1 MCGIVGYI
9 GTCQAAPVLLDGL
22 SKLEYRGY
30 DSAGV
35 ALALEGGIRVV
46 KSKGRLAE
54 LRKRLA
60 VEAMA
65 RSGCGIGHTR
75 WATHGEPS
83 DVNSHPH
90 STPRVSIVHNGIIE
104 NYGLLKERLA
114 AKGYTFQ
121 SETDTEVLVKLI
133 DYFCCAQPKQS
144 PLAALREA
152 LAMVR
157 GSYAL
162 GVLFRE
168 EPDTIYAV
176 KKESPLIVGWGEGEK
191 TVTVELPLEH
201 TLTVNA
207 ADVGAEL
214 TAQEA
219 ADRAFDYCHGGTII
233 ENVMAYVRCLV
244 SGAEVEIKAEVDEAA
259 LADIVREEV
268 TQVKSGLMT
277 SGVEIKGETLEV
289 VKGASAVEIDESE
302 LMSLVKT
309 ALEDMKYGPLDYEVE
324 VNASVELDIDELYN
338 SICCEAK
345 DAYYD
350 KEKKEVVESVTGVD
364 FNKAEAQKLW
374 DAAELGETVEIPL
387 ELTEPERTTEY
398 VESRLFADDLGETV
412 TTSLAGSTQNRITN
426 VQLAAASI
434 DGIILAP
441 GEQFSY
447 NDALGERTTER
458 GYKAAGAY
466 SGGQVVQEVGGGI
479 CQVSS
484 TLYYAALLANLQI
497 DVRTCHY
504 FPVGYLPAGLD
515 ATVSWGGPEFK
526 FTNNRDWP
534 IKIEASVDTA
544 KNTVSVHIVGTDED
558 GSYVQMTYATWLVYG
573 NSEYPETATGYKAA
587 TYRSV
592 FDKNGNLLS
601 KELEAY
607 SEYHY
612 HEEDIVYPT
621 PTPSPTPEPTPTEPP
636 IEPTDPVFPPEDPSY
651 PTDPVVPS
659 EDPGY
664 YFDN

>member
-1 MCGIVGYI
+1 MKRETERKHLAPKRKKRGNGGKIAVIV
-9 GTCQAAPVLLDGL
+9 CVCV
-22 SKLEYRGY
+22 
-30 DSAGV
+30 V
-35 ALALEGGIRVV
+35 ALL
-46 KSKGRLAE
+46 LAG
-54 LRKRLA
+54 A
-60 VEAMA
+60 AGFGVYV
-65 RSGCGIGHTR
+65 SG
-75 WATHGEPS
+75 S
-83 DVNSHPH
+83 
-90 STPRVSIVHNGIIE
+90 
-104 NYGLLKERLA
+104 
-114 AKGYTFQ
+114 
-121 SETDTEVLVKLI
+121 
-133 DYFCCAQPKQS
+133 
-144 PLAALREA
+144 
-152 LAMVR
+152 
-157 GSYAL
+157 
-162 GVLFRE
+162 
-168 EPDTIYAV
+168 DTIYPKVSVNGTDVGGMTAA
-176 KKESPLIVGWGEGEK
+176 EAASALEAAGWGEGEK

-587 TYRSV
+587 TYRNV
-592 FDKNGNLLS
+592 YDKNGTLLS
-601 KELEAY
+601 KEIEAY

-659 EDPGY
+659 GDPGY

>member
-1 MCGIVGYI
+1 MKRETERKHLAPKRKKRGNGGKIAVIV
-9 GTCQAAPVLLDGL
+9 CVCV
-22 SKLEYRGY
+22 
-30 DSAGV
+30 V
-35 ALALEGGIRVV
+35 ALL
-46 KSKGRLAE
+46 LAG
-54 LRKRLA
+54 A
-60 VEAMA
+60 AGFGVYV
-65 RSGCGIGHTR
+65 SG
-75 WATHGEPS
+75 S
-83 DVNSHPH
+83 
-90 STPRVSIVHNGIIE
+90 
-104 NYGLLKERLA
+104 
-114 AKGYTFQ
+114 
-121 SETDTEVLVKLI
+121 
-133 DYFCCAQPKQS
+133 
-144 PLAALREA
+144 
-152 LAMVR
+152 
-157 GSYAL
+157 
-162 GVLFRE
+162 
-168 EPDTIYAV
+168 DTIYPKVSVNGTDVGGMTAA
-176 KKESPLIVGWGEGEK
+176 EAASALEAAGWGEGEK

-277 SGVEIKGETLEV
+277 SGVEIKGDTLEV

-621 PTPSPTPEPTPTEPP
+621 PTPSPTPEPTPTELP

-659 EDPGY
+659 GDPGY

>member
-1 MCGIVGYI
+1 MKRETERKHLAPKRKKRGNGGKIAVIV
-9 GTCQAAPVLLDGL
+9 CVCV
-22 SKLEYRGY
+22 
-30 DSAGV
+30 V
-35 ALALEGGIRVV
+35 ALL
-46 KSKGRLAE
+46 LAG
-54 LRKRLA
+54 A
-60 VEAMA
+60 AGFGVYV
-65 RSGCGIGHTR
+65 SG
-75 WATHGEPS
+75 S
-83 DVNSHPH
+83 
-90 STPRVSIVHNGIIE
+90 
-104 NYGLLKERLA
+104 
-114 AKGYTFQ
+114 
-121 SETDTEVLVKLI
+121 
-133 DYFCCAQPKQS
+133 
-144 PLAALREA
+144 
-152 LAMVR
+152 
-157 GSYAL
+157 
-162 GVLFRE
+162 
-168 EPDTIYAV
+168 DTIYPKVSVNGTDVGGMTAA
-176 KKESPLIVGWGEGEK
+176 EAASALEAAGWGEGEK

-277 SGVEIKGETLEV
+277 SGVEIKGDTLEV

-612 HEEDIVYPT
+612 HEEDIVYL
-621 PTPSPTPEPTPTEPP
+621 TPSPTPEPTPTEPP

-659 EDPGY
+659 GDPGY

>member
-1 MCGIVGYI
+1 MKRETERKHLAPKRKKRGNGGKIAVIV
-9 GTCQAAPVLLDGL
+9 CVCV
-22 SKLEYRGY
+22 
-30 DSAGV
+30 V
-35 ALALEGGIRVV
+35 ALL
-46 KSKGRLAE
+46 LAG
-54 LRKRLA
+54 A
-60 VEAMA
+60 AGFGVYV
-65 RSGCGIGHTR
+65 SG
-75 WATHGEPS
+75 S
-83 DVNSHPH
+83 
-90 STPRVSIVHNGIIE
+90 
-104 NYGLLKERLA
+104 
-114 AKGYTFQ
+114 
-121 SETDTEVLVKLI
+121 
-133 DYFCCAQPKQS
+133 
-144 PLAALREA
+144 
-152 LAMVR
+152 
-157 GSYAL
+157 
-162 GVLFRE
+162 
-168 EPDTIYAV
+168 DTIYPKVSVNGTDVGGMTAA
-176 KKESPLIVGWGEGEK
+176 EAASALEAAGWGEGEK

-214 TAQEA
+214 TDQEA

-659 EDPGY
+659 DDPGY

>member
-1 MCGIVGYI
+1 MKRETERKHLAPKRKKRGNGGKIAVIV
-9 GTCQAAPVLLDGL
+9 CVCV
-22 SKLEYRGY
+22 
-30 DSAGV
+30 V
-35 ALALEGGIRVV
+35 ALL
-46 KSKGRLAE
+46 LAG
-54 LRKRLA
+54 A
-60 VEAMA
+60 AGFGVYV
-65 RSGCGIGHTR
+65 SG
-75 WATHGEPS
+75 S
-83 DVNSHPH
+83 
-90 STPRVSIVHNGIIE
+90 
-104 NYGLLKERLA
+104 
-114 AKGYTFQ
+114 
-121 SETDTEVLVKLI
+121 
-133 DYFCCAQPKQS
+133 
-144 PLAALREA
+144 
-152 LAMVR
+152 
-157 GSYAL
+157 
-162 GVLFRE
+162 
-168 EPDTIYAV
+168 DTIYPKVSVNGTDVGGMTAA
-176 KKESPLIVGWGEGEK
+176 EAASALEAAGWGEGEK

-651 PTDPVVPS
+651 PTDPVVPGD
-659 EDPGY
+659 DPGY

>member
-1 MCGIVGYI
+1 MKRETERKHLAPKRKKRGNGGKIAVIV
-9 GTCQAAPVLLDGL
+9 CVCV
-22 SKLEYRGY
+22 
-30 DSAGV
+30 V
-35 ALALEGGIRVV
+35 ALL
-46 KSKGRLAE
+46 LAG
-54 LRKRLA
+54 A
-60 VEAMA
+60 AGFGVYV
-65 RSGCGIGHTR
+65 SG
-75 WATHGEPS
+75 S
-83 DVNSHPH
+83 
-90 STPRVSIVHNGIIE
+90 
-104 NYGLLKERLA
+104 
-114 AKGYTFQ
+114 
-121 SETDTEVLVKLI
+121 
-133 DYFCCAQPKQS
+133 
-144 PLAALREA
+144 
-152 LAMVR
+152 
-157 GSYAL
+157 
-162 GVLFRE
+162 
-168 EPDTIYAV
+168 DTIYPKVSVNGTDVGGMTAA
-176 KKESPLIVGWGEGEK
+176 EAASALEAAGWGEGEK

-214 TAQEA
+214 TAREA

-277 SGVEIKGETLEV
+277 SGVEIKGDTLEV

-398 VESRLFADDLGETV
+398 VESRLFAEDLGETV

-659 EDPGY
+659 DDPGY

>member
-1 MCGIVGYI
+1 MKRETERKHLAPKRKKRGNGGKTAVIV
-9 GTCQAAPVLLDGL
+9 CVCV
-22 SKLEYRGY
+22 
-30 DSAGV
+30 V
-35 ALALEGGIRVV
+35 ALL
-46 KSKGRLAE
+46 LAG
-54 LRKRLA
+54 A
-60 VEAMA
+60 AGFGVYV
-65 RSGCGIGHTR
+65 SG
-75 WATHGEPS
+75 S
-83 DVNSHPH
+83 
-90 STPRVSIVHNGIIE
+90 
-104 NYGLLKERLA
+104 
-114 AKGYTFQ
+114 
-121 SETDTEVLVKLI
+121 
-133 DYFCCAQPKQS
+133 
-144 PLAALREA
+144 
-152 LAMVR
+152 
-157 GSYAL
+157 
-162 GVLFRE
+162 
-168 EPDTIYAV
+168 DTIYPKVSVNGTDVGGMTAA
-176 KKESPLIVGWGEGEK
+176 EAASALEAAGWGEGEK

-277 SGVEIKGETLEV
+277 SGVEIKGDTLEV

-374 DAAELGETVEIPL
+374 DAAELGETVKIPL

-659 EDPGY
+659 GDPGY

>member
-1 MCGIVGYI
+1 MKRETERKHLAPKRKKRGNGGKIAVIV
-9 GTCQAAPVLLDGL
+9 CVCV
-22 SKLEYRGY
+22 
-30 DSAGV
+30 V
-35 ALALEGGIRVV
+35 ALL
-46 KSKGRLAE
+46 LAG
-54 LRKRLA
+54 A
-60 VEAMA
+60 AGFGVYV
-65 RSGCGIGHTR
+65 SG
-75 WATHGEPS
+75 S
-83 DVNSHPH
+83 
-90 STPRVSIVHNGIIE
+90 
-104 NYGLLKERLA
+104 
-114 AKGYTFQ
+114 
-121 SETDTEVLVKLI
+121 
-133 DYFCCAQPKQS
+133 
-144 PLAALREA
+144 
-152 LAMVR
+152 
-157 GSYAL
+157 
-162 GVLFRE
+162 
-168 EPDTIYAV
+168 DTIYPKVSVNGTDVGGMTAA
-176 KKESPLIVGWGEGEK
+176 EAASALEAAGWGEGEK

-651 PTDPVVPS
+651 PTDPAVPS

>member
-1 MCGIVGYI
+1 MKRETERKHLAPKRKKRGNGGKIAVIV
-9 GTCQAAPVLLDGL
+9 CVCV
-22 SKLEYRGY
+22 
-30 DSAGV
+30 V
-35 ALALEGGIRVV
+35 ALL
-46 KSKGRLAE
+46 LAG
-54 LRKRLA
+54 A
-60 VEAMA
+60 AGFGVYV
-65 RSGCGIGHTR
+65 SG
-75 WATHGEPS
+75 S
-83 DVNSHPH
+83 
-90 STPRVSIVHNGIIE
+90 
-104 NYGLLKERLA
+104 
-114 AKGYTFQ
+114 
-121 SETDTEVLVKLI
+121 
-133 DYFCCAQPKQS
+133 
-144 PLAALREA
+144 
-152 LAMVR
+152 
-157 GSYAL
+157 
-162 GVLFRE
+162 
-168 EPDTIYAV
+168 DTIYPKVSVNGTDVGGMTAA
-176 KKESPLIVGWGEGEK
+176 EAASALEAAGWGEGEK

-277 SGVEIKGETLEV
+277 SGVEIKGDTLEV

-309 ALEDMKYGPLDYEVE
+309 ALEDMKYGPLDYELE

-651 PTDPVVPS
+651 PTDPVDPS
-659 EDPGY
+659 DDPGY

>member
-1 MCGIVGYI
+1 MKRETERKHLAPKRKKRGNGGKIAVIV
-9 GTCQAAPVLLDGL
+9 CVCV
-22 SKLEYRGY
+22 
-30 DSAGV
+30 V
-35 ALALEGGIRVV
+35 ALL
-46 KSKGRLAE
+46 LAG
-54 LRKRLA
+54 A
-60 VEAMA
+60 AGFGVYV
-65 RSGCGIGHTR
+65 SG
-75 WATHGEPS
+75 S
-83 DVNSHPH
+83 
-90 STPRVSIVHNGIIE
+90 
-104 NYGLLKERLA
+104 
-114 AKGYTFQ
+114 
-121 SETDTEVLVKLI
+121 
-133 DYFCCAQPKQS
+133 
-144 PLAALREA
+144 
-152 LAMVR
+152 
-157 GSYAL
+157 
-162 GVLFRE
+162 
-168 EPDTIYAV
+168 DTIYPKVSVNGTDVGGMTAA
-176 KKESPLIVGWGEGEK
+176 EAASALEAAGWGEGEK

-277 SGVEIKGETLEV
+277 SGVEIKGDTLEV

-309 ALEDMKYGPLDYEVE
+309 ALEDMKYGPLDYELE

-484 TLYYAALLANLQI
+484 TLYYAALLANLQR

-659 EDPGY
+659 DDPGY

>member
-1 MCGIVGYI
+1 MKRETERKHLAPKRKKRGNGGKIAVIV
-9 GTCQAAPVLLDGL
+9 CVCV
-22 SKLEYRGY
+22 
-30 DSAGV
+30 V
-35 ALALEGGIRVV
+35 ALL
-46 KSKGRLAE
+46 LAG
-54 LRKRLA
+54 A
-60 VEAMA
+60 AGFGVYV
-65 RSGCGIGHTR
+65 SG
-75 WATHGEPS
+75 S
-83 DVNSHPH
+83 
-90 STPRVSIVHNGIIE
+90 
-104 NYGLLKERLA
+104 
-114 AKGYTFQ
+114 
-121 SETDTEVLVKLI
+121 
-133 DYFCCAQPKQS
+133 
-144 PLAALREA
+144 
-152 LAMVR
+152 
-157 GSYAL
+157 
-162 GVLFRE
+162 
-168 EPDTIYAV
+168 DTIYPKVSVNGTDVGGMTAA
-176 KKESPLIVGWGEGEK
+176 EAASALEAAGWGEGEK

-277 SGVEIKGETLEV
+277 SGVEIKGDTLEV

-309 ALEDMKYGPLDYEVE
+309 ALEDMKYGPLDYELE

-651 PTDPVVPS
+651 PTDPAVPS

>member
-1 MCGIVGYI
+1 MKRETERKHLAPKRKKRGNGGKIAVIV
-9 GTCQAAPVLLDGL
+9 CVCV
-22 SKLEYRGY
+22 
-30 DSAGV
+30 V
-35 ALALEGGIRVV
+35 ALL
-46 KSKGRLAE
+46 LAG
-54 LRKRLA
+54 A
-60 VEAMA
+60 AGFGVYV
-65 RSGCGIGHTR
+65 SG
-75 WATHGEPS
+75 S
-83 DVNSHPH
+83 
-90 STPRVSIVHNGIIE
+90 
-104 NYGLLKERLA
+104 
-114 AKGYTFQ
+114 
-121 SETDTEVLVKLI
+121 
-133 DYFCCAQPKQS
+133 
-144 PLAALREA
+144 
-152 LAMVR
+152 
-157 GSYAL
+157 
-162 GVLFRE
+162 
-168 EPDTIYAV
+168 DTIYPKVSVNGTDVGGMTAS
-176 KKESPLIVGWGEGEK
+176 EAASALEAAGWGEGEK

-277 SGVEIKGETLEV
+277 SGVEIKGDTLEV

-659 EDPGY
+659 GDPGY

>member
-1 MCGIVGYI
+1 MKRETERKHLAPKRKKRGNGGKIAVIV
-9 GTCQAAPVLLDGL
+9 CVCV
-22 SKLEYRGY
+22 
-30 DSAGV
+30 V
-35 ALALEGGIRVV
+35 ALL
-46 KSKGRLAE
+46 LAG
-54 LRKRLA
+54 A
-60 VEAMA
+60 AGFGVYV
-65 RSGCGIGHTR
+65 SG
-75 WATHGEPS
+75 S
-83 DVNSHPH
+83 
-90 STPRVSIVHNGIIE
+90 
-104 NYGLLKERLA
+104 
-114 AKGYTFQ
+114 
-121 SETDTEVLVKLI
+121 
-133 DYFCCAQPKQS
+133 
-144 PLAALREA
+144 
-152 LAMVR
+152 
-157 GSYAL
+157 
-162 GVLFRE
+162 
-168 EPDTIYAV
+168 DTIYPKVSVNGTDVGGMTAA
-176 KKESPLIVGWGEGEK
+176 EAASALEAAGWGEGEK

-244 SGAEVEIKAEVDEAA
+244 SGAEVEIKVEVDEAA

-277 SGVEIKGETLEV
+277 SGVEIKGDTLEV

-659 EDPGY
+659 DDPGY

>member
-1 MCGIVGYI
+1 MKRETERKHLAPKRKKRGNGGKIAVIV
-9 GTCQAAPVLLDGL
+9 CVCV
-22 SKLEYRGY
+22 
-30 DSAGV
+30 V
-35 ALALEGGIRVV
+35 ALL
-46 KSKGRLAE
+46 LAG
-54 LRKRLA
+54 A
-60 VEAMA
+60 AGFGVYV
-65 RSGCGIGHTR
+65 SG
-75 WATHGEPS
+75 S
-83 DVNSHPH
+83 
-90 STPRVSIVHNGIIE
+90 
-104 NYGLLKERLA
+104 
-114 AKGYTFQ
+114 
-121 SETDTEVLVKLI
+121 
-133 DYFCCAQPKQS
+133 
-144 PLAALREA
+144 
-152 LAMVR
+152 
-157 GSYAL
+157 
-162 GVLFRE
+162 
-168 EPDTIYAV
+168 DTIYPKVSVNGTDVGGMTAA
-176 KKESPLIVGWGEGEK
+176 EAASALEAAGWGEGEK

-277 SGVEIKGETLEV
+277 SGVEIKGDTLEV

-659 EDPGY
+659 DDPGY

>member
-1 MCGIVGYI
+1 MKRETERKHLAPKRKKRGNGGKIAVIV
-9 GTCQAAPVLLDGL
+9 CVCV
-22 SKLEYRGY
+22 
-30 DSAGV
+30 V
-35 ALALEGGIRVV
+35 ALL
-46 KSKGRLAE
+46 LAG
-54 LRKRLA
+54 A
-60 VEAMA
+60 AGFGVYV
-65 RSGCGIGHTR
+65 SG
-75 WATHGEPS
+75 S
-83 DVNSHPH
+83 
-90 STPRVSIVHNGIIE
+90 
-104 NYGLLKERLA
+104 
-114 AKGYTFQ
+114 
-121 SETDTEVLVKLI
+121 
-133 DYFCCAQPKQS
+133 
-144 PLAALREA
+144 
-152 LAMVR
+152 
-157 GSYAL
+157 
-162 GVLFRE
+162 
-168 EPDTIYAV
+168 DTIYPKVSVNGTDVGGMTAS
-176 KKESPLIVGWGEGEK
+176 EAASALEAAGWGEGEK

-466 SGGQVVQEVGGGI
+466 SGGQVVQEGGGGI

-651 PTDPVVPS
+651 PTDPAVPS
-659 EDPGY
+659 GDPGY

>member
-1 MCGIVGYI
+1 MKRETERKHLAPKRKKRGNGGKIAVIV
-9 GTCQAAPVLLDGL
+9 CVCV
-22 SKLEYRGY
+22 
-30 DSAGV
+30 V
-35 ALALEGGIRVV
+35 ALL
-46 KSKGRLAE
+46 LAG
-54 LRKRLA
+54 A
-60 VEAMA
+60 AGFGVYV
-65 RSGCGIGHTR
+65 SG
-75 WATHGEPS
+75 S
-83 DVNSHPH
+83 
-90 STPRVSIVHNGIIE
+90 
-104 NYGLLKERLA
+104 
-114 AKGYTFQ
+114 
-121 SETDTEVLVKLI
+121 
-133 DYFCCAQPKQS
+133 
-144 PLAALREA
+144 
-152 LAMVR
+152 
-157 GSYAL
+157 
-162 GVLFRE
+162 
-168 EPDTIYAV
+168 DTIYPKVSVNGTDVGGMTAA
-176 KKESPLIVGWGEGEK
+176 EAASALEAAGWGEGEK

-233 ENVMAYVRCLV
+233 ENVMVYVRCLV

-636 IEPTDPVFPPEDPSY
+636 IEPTDPAWPTDDPSA
-651 PTDPVVPS
+651 PTPPSVPS
-659 EDPGY
+659 DDPGY

>member
-1 MCGIVGYI
+1 MKRETERKHLAPKRKKRGNGGKIAVIV
-9 GTCQAAPVLLDGL
+9 CVCV
-22 SKLEYRGY
+22 
-30 DSAGV
+30 V
-35 ALALEGGIRVV
+35 ALL
-46 KSKGRLAE
+46 LAG
-54 LRKRLA
+54 A
-60 VEAMA
+60 AGFGVYV
-65 RSGCGIGHTR
+65 SG
-75 WATHGEPS
+75 S
-83 DVNSHPH
+83 
-90 STPRVSIVHNGIIE
+90 
-104 NYGLLKERLA
+104 
-114 AKGYTFQ
+114 
-121 SETDTEVLVKLI
+121 
-133 DYFCCAQPKQS
+133 
-144 PLAALREA
+144 
-152 LAMVR
+152 
-157 GSYAL
+157 
-162 GVLFRE
+162 
-168 EPDTIYAV
+168 DTIYPKVSVNGTDVGGMTAA
-176 KKESPLIVGWGEGEK
+176 EAASALEAAGWGEGEK

-289 VKGASAVEIDESE
+289 VKGASAVKIDESE

-659 EDPGY
+659 DDPGY

>member
-1 MCGIVGYI
+1 MKRETERKHLAPKRKKRGNGGKIAVIV
-9 GTCQAAPVLLDGL
+9 CVCV
-22 SKLEYRGY
+22 
-30 DSAGV
+30 V
-35 ALALEGGIRVV
+35 ALL
-46 KSKGRLAE
+46 LAG
-54 LRKRLA
+54 A
-60 VEAMA
+60 AGFGVYV
-65 RSGCGIGHTR
+65 SG
-75 WATHGEPS
+75 S
-83 DVNSHPH
+83 
-90 STPRVSIVHNGIIE
+90 
-104 NYGLLKERLA
+104 
-114 AKGYTFQ
+114 
-121 SETDTEVLVKLI
+121 
-133 DYFCCAQPKQS
+133 
-144 PLAALREA
+144 
-152 LAMVR
+152 
-157 GSYAL
+157 
-162 GVLFRE
+162 
-168 EPDTIYAV
+168 DTIYPKVSVNGTDVGGMTAA
-176 KKESPLIVGWGEGEK
+176 EAASALEAAGWGEGEK

-207 ADVGAEL
+207 TDVGAEL

-277 SGVEIKGETLEV
+277 SGVEIKGDTLEV

-659 EDPGY
+659 DDPGY

>member
-1 MCGIVGYI
+1 MKRETERKHLAPKRKKRGNGGKIAVIV
-9 GTCQAAPVLLDGL
+9 CVCV
-22 SKLEYRGY
+22 
-30 DSAGV
+30 V
-35 ALALEGGIRVV
+35 ALL
-46 KSKGRLAE
+46 LAG
-54 LRKRLA
+54 A
-60 VEAMA
+60 AGFGVYV
-65 RSGCGIGHTR
+65 SG
-75 WATHGEPS
+75 S
-83 DVNSHPH
+83 
-90 STPRVSIVHNGIIE
+90 
-104 NYGLLKERLA
+104 
-114 AKGYTFQ
+114 
-121 SETDTEVLVKLI
+121 
-133 DYFCCAQPKQS
+133 
-144 PLAALREA
+144 
-152 LAMVR
+152 
-157 GSYAL
+157 
-162 GVLFRE
+162 
-168 EPDTIYAV
+168 DTIYPKVSVNGTDVGGMTAA
-176 KKESPLIVGWGEGEK
+176 EAASALEAAGWGEGEK

-277 SGVEIKGETLEV
+277 SGVEIKGDTLEV

-612 HEEDIVYPT
+612 HEEDIVYQT

-651 PTDPVVPS
+651 PTDPAVPS
-659 EDPGY
+659 GDPGY

>member
-1 MCGIVGYI
+1 MKRETERKHLAPKRKKRGNGGKIAVIV
-9 GTCQAAPVLLDGL
+9 CVCV
-22 SKLEYRGY
+22 
-30 DSAGV
+30 V
-35 ALALEGGIRVV
+35 ALL
-46 KSKGRLAE
+46 LAG
-54 LRKRLA
+54 A
-60 VEAMA
+60 AGFGVYV
-65 RSGCGIGHTR
+65 SG
-75 WATHGEPS
+75 S
-83 DVNSHPH
+83 
-90 STPRVSIVHNGIIE
+90 
-104 NYGLLKERLA
+104 
-114 AKGYTFQ
+114 
-121 SETDTEVLVKLI
+121 
-133 DYFCCAQPKQS
+133 
-144 PLAALREA
+144 
-152 LAMVR
+152 
-157 GSYAL
+157 
-162 GVLFRE
+162 
-168 EPDTIYAV
+168 DTIYPKVSVNGTDVGGMTAS
-176 KKESPLIVGWGEGEK
+176 EAASALEAAGWGEGEK

-214 TAQEA
+214 TAREA

-659 EDPGY
+659 GDPGY

>member
-1 MCGIVGYI
+1 MKRETERKHLAPKRKKRGNGGKIAVIV
-9 GTCQAAPVLLDGL
+9 CVCV
-22 SKLEYRGY
+22 
-30 DSAGV
+30 V
-35 ALALEGGIRVV
+35 ALL
-46 KSKGRLAE
+46 LAG
-54 LRKRLA
+54 A
-60 VEAMA
+60 AGFGVYV
-65 RSGCGIGHTR
+65 SG
-75 WATHGEPS
+75 S
-83 DVNSHPH
+83 
-90 STPRVSIVHNGIIE
+90 
-104 NYGLLKERLA
+104 
-114 AKGYTFQ
+114 
-121 SETDTEVLVKLI
+121 
-133 DYFCCAQPKQS
+133 
-144 PLAALREA
+144 
-152 LAMVR
+152 
-157 GSYAL
+157 
-162 GVLFRE
+162 
-168 EPDTIYAV
+168 DTIYPKVSVNGTDVGGMTAA
-176 KKESPLIVGWGEGEK
+176 EAASALEAAGWGEGEK

-207 ADVGAEL
+207 TDVGAEL

-277 SGVEIKGETLEV
+277 SGVEIKGDTLEV

>member
-1 MCGIVGYI
+1 MKRETERKHLAPKRKKRGNGGKIAVIV
-9 GTCQAAPVLLDGL
+9 CVCV
-22 SKLEYRGY
+22 
-30 DSAGV
+30 V
-35 ALALEGGIRVV
+35 ALL
-46 KSKGRLAE
+46 LAG
-54 LRKRLA
+54 A
-60 VEAMA
+60 AGFGVYV
-65 RSGCGIGHTR
+65 SG
-75 WATHGEPS
+75 S
-83 DVNSHPH
+83 
-90 STPRVSIVHNGIIE
+90 
-104 NYGLLKERLA
+104 
-114 AKGYTFQ
+114 
-121 SETDTEVLVKLI
+121 
-133 DYFCCAQPKQS
+133 
-144 PLAALREA
+144 
-152 LAMVR
+152 
-157 GSYAL
+157 
-162 GVLFRE
+162 
-168 EPDTIYAV
+168 DTIYPKVSVNGTDVGGMTAA
-176 KKESPLIVGWGEGEK
+176 EAASALEAAGWGEGEK

-219 ADRAFDYCHGGTII
+219 AVMAFDYCHGGTII

-277 SGVEIKGETLEV
+277 SGVEIKGDTLEV

-398 VESRLFADDLGETV
+398 VESRLFANDLGETV

-659 EDPGY
+659 DDPGY

>member
-1 MCGIVGYI
+1 MKRETERKHLAPKRKKRGNGGKIAVIV
-9 GTCQAAPVLLDGL
+9 CVCV
-22 SKLEYRGY
+22 
-30 DSAGV
+30 V
-35 ALALEGGIRVV
+35 ALL
-46 KSKGRLAE
+46 LAG
-54 LRKRLA
+54 A
-60 VEAMA
+60 AGFGVYV
-65 RSGCGIGHTR
+65 SG
-75 WATHGEPS
+75 S
-83 DVNSHPH
+83 
-90 STPRVSIVHNGIIE
+90 
-104 NYGLLKERLA
+104 
-114 AKGYTFQ
+114 
-121 SETDTEVLVKLI
+121 
-133 DYFCCAQPKQS
+133 
-144 PLAALREA
+144 
-152 LAMVR
+152 
-157 GSYAL
+157 
-162 GVLFRE
+162 
-168 EPDTIYAV
+168 DTIYPKVSVNGTDVGGMTAA
-176 KKESPLIVGWGEGEK
+176 EAASALEAAGWGEGEK

-214 TAQEA
+214 TAREA

-277 SGVEIKGETLEV
+277 SGVEIKGDTLEV

-309 ALEDMKYGPLDYEVE
+309 ALEDMKYGPLDYELE

-659 EDPGY
+659 DDPGY

>member
-1 MCGIVGYI
+1 MKRETERKHLAPKRKKRGNGGKIAVIV
-9 GTCQAAPVLLDGL
+9 CVCV
-22 SKLEYRGY
+22 
-30 DSAGV
+30 V
-35 ALALEGGIRVV
+35 ALL
-46 KSKGRLAE
+46 LAG
-54 LRKRLA
+54 A
-60 VEAMA
+60 AGFGVYV
-65 RSGCGIGHTR
+65 SG
-75 WATHGEPS
+75 S
-83 DVNSHPH
+83 
-90 STPRVSIVHNGIIE
+90 
-104 NYGLLKERLA
+104 
-114 AKGYTFQ
+114 
-121 SETDTEVLVKLI
+121 
-133 DYFCCAQPKQS
+133 
-144 PLAALREA
+144 
-152 LAMVR
+152 
-157 GSYAL
+157 
-162 GVLFRE
+162 
-168 EPDTIYAV
+168 DTIYPKVSVNGTDVGGMTAA
-176 KKESPLIVGWGEGEK
+176 EAASALEAAGWGEGEK

-214 TAQEA
+214 TAREA

-659 EDPGY
+659 DDPGY

>member
-1 MCGIVGYI
+1 MKRETERKHLAPKRKKRGNGGKIAVIV
-9 GTCQAAPVLLDGL
+9 CVCV
-22 SKLEYRGY
+22 
-30 DSAGV
+30 V
-35 ALALEGGIRVV
+35 ALL
-46 KSKGRLAE
+46 LAG
-54 LRKRLA
+54 A
-60 VEAMA
+60 AGFGVYV
-65 RSGCGIGHTR
+65 SG
-75 WATHGEPS
+75 S
-83 DVNSHPH
+83 
-90 STPRVSIVHNGIIE
+90 
-104 NYGLLKERLA
+104 
-114 AKGYTFQ
+114 
-121 SETDTEVLVKLI
+121 
-133 DYFCCAQPKQS
+133 
-144 PLAALREA
+144 
-152 LAMVR
+152 
-157 GSYAL
+157 
-162 GVLFRE
+162 
-168 EPDTIYAV
+168 DTIYPKVSVNGTDVGGMTAA
-176 KKESPLIVGWGEGEK
+176 EAASALEAAGWGEGEK

-277 SGVEIKGETLEV
+277 SGVEIKGDTLEV

-447 NDALGERTTER
+447 NEALGERTTER

-659 EDPGY
+659 DDPGY

>member
-1 MCGIVGYI
+1 MKRETERKHLAPKRKKRGNGGKIAVIVFV
-9 GTCQAAPVLLDGL
+9 CV
-22 SKLEYRGY
+22 
-30 DSAGV
+30 V
-35 ALALEGGIRVV
+35 ALL
-46 KSKGRLAE
+46 LAG
-54 LRKRLA
+54 A
-60 VEAMA
+60 AGFGVYV
-65 RSGCGIGHTR
+65 SG
-75 WATHGEPS
+75 S
-83 DVNSHPH
+83 
-90 STPRVSIVHNGIIE
+90 
-104 NYGLLKERLA
+104 
-114 AKGYTFQ
+114 
-121 SETDTEVLVKLI
+121 
-133 DYFCCAQPKQS
+133 
-144 PLAALREA
+144 
-152 LAMVR
+152 
-157 GSYAL
+157 
-162 GVLFRE
+162 
-168 EPDTIYAV
+168 DTIYPKVSVNGTDVGGMTAA
-176 KKESPLIVGWGEGEK
+176 EAASALEAAGWGEGEK

-277 SGVEIKGETLEV
+277 SGVEIKGDTLEV

-309 ALEDMKYGPLDYEVE
+309 SLEDMKYGPLDYEVE

-659 EDPGY
+659 DDPGY

>member
-1 MCGIVGYI
+1 MKRETERKHLAPKRKKRGNGGKIAVIV
-9 GTCQAAPVLLDGL
+9 CVCV
-22 SKLEYRGY
+22 
-30 DSAGV
+30 V
-35 ALALEGGIRVV
+35 ALL
-46 KSKGRLAE
+46 LAG
-54 LRKRLA
+54 A
-60 VEAMA
+60 AGFGVYV
-65 RSGCGIGHTR
+65 SG
-75 WATHGEPS
+75 S
-83 DVNSHPH
+83 
-90 STPRVSIVHNGIIE
+90 
-104 NYGLLKERLA
+104 
-114 AKGYTFQ
+114 
-121 SETDTEVLVKLI
+121 
-133 DYFCCAQPKQS
+133 
-144 PLAALREA
+144 
-152 LAMVR
+152 
-157 GSYAL
+157 
-162 GVLFRE
+162 
-168 EPDTIYAV
+168 DTIYPKVSVNGTDVGGMTAA
-176 KKESPLIVGWGEGEK
+176 EAASALEAAGWGEGEK

-244 SGAEVEIKAEVDEAA
+244 SGAEVEVKAEVDEAA

-659 EDPGY
+659 DDPGY

>member
-1 MCGIVGYI
+1 MKREPERKHLAPKRKKRGNGGKIAVIV
-9 GTCQAAPVLLDGL
+9 CVCV
-22 SKLEYRGY
+22 
-30 DSAGV
+30 V
-35 ALALEGGIRVV
+35 ALL
-46 KSKGRLAE
+46 LAG
-54 LRKRLA
+54 A
-60 VEAMA
+60 AGFGVYV
-65 RSGCGIGHTR
+65 SG
-75 WATHGEPS
+75 S
-83 DVNSHPH
+83 
-90 STPRVSIVHNGIIE
+90 
-104 NYGLLKERLA
+104 
-114 AKGYTFQ
+114 
-121 SETDTEVLVKLI
+121 
-133 DYFCCAQPKQS
+133 
-144 PLAALREA
+144 
-152 LAMVR
+152 
-157 GSYAL
+157 
-162 GVLFRE
+162 
-168 EPDTIYAV
+168 DTIYPKVSVNGTDVGGMTAA
-176 KKESPLIVGWGEGEK
+176 EAASALEAAGWGEGEK

-659 EDPGY
+659 GDPGY

>member
-1 MCGIVGYI
+1 MKRETERKHLAPKRKKRGNGGKIAVIV
-9 GTCQAAPVLLDGL
+9 CVCV
-22 SKLEYRGY
+22 
-30 DSAGV
+30 V
-35 ALALEGGIRVV
+35 ALL
-46 KSKGRLAE
+46 LAG
-54 LRKRLA
+54 A
-60 VEAMA
+60 AGFGVYV
-65 RSGCGIGHTR
+65 SG
-75 WATHGEPS
+75 S
-83 DVNSHPH
+83 
-90 STPRVSIVHNGIIE
+90 
-104 NYGLLKERLA
+104 
-114 AKGYTFQ
+114 
-121 SETDTEVLVKLI
+121 
-133 DYFCCAQPKQS
+133 
-144 PLAALREA
+144 
-152 LAMVR
+152 
-157 GSYAL
+157 
-162 GVLFRE
+162 
-168 EPDTIYAV
+168 DTIYPKVSVNGTDVGGMTAA
-176 KKESPLIVGWGEGEK
+176 EAASALEAAGWGEGEK

-277 SGVEIKGETLEV
+277 SGVEIKGDTLEV

>member
-1 MCGIVGYI
+1 MKRETERKHLAPKRKKRGNGGKIAVIV
-9 GTCQAAPVLLDGL
+9 CVCV
-22 SKLEYRGY
+22 
-30 DSAGV
+30 V
-35 ALALEGGIRVV
+35 ALL
-46 KSKGRLAE
+46 LAG
-54 LRKRLA
+54 A
-60 VEAMA
+60 AGFGVYV
-65 RSGCGIGHTR
+65 SG
-75 WATHGEPS
+75 S
-83 DVNSHPH
+83 
-90 STPRVSIVHNGIIE
+90 
-104 NYGLLKERLA
+104 
-114 AKGYTFQ
+114 
-121 SETDTEVLVKLI
+121 
-133 DYFCCAQPKQS
+133 
-144 PLAALREA
+144 
-152 LAMVR
+152 
-157 GSYAL
+157 
-162 GVLFRE
+162 
-168 EPDTIYAV
+168 DTIYPKVSVNGTDVGGMTAA
-176 KKESPLIVGWGEGEK
+176 EAASALEAAGWGEGEK

-277 SGVEIKGETLEV
+277 SGVEIKGDTLEV

-526 FTNNRDWP
+526 FTNNRNWP

-659 EDPGY
+659 GDPGY

>member
-1 MCGIVGYI
+1 MKRETERKHLAPKRKKRGNGGKIAVIV
-9 GTCQAAPVLLDGL
+9 CVCV
-22 SKLEYRGY
+22 
-30 DSAGV
+30 V
-35 ALALEGGIRVV
+35 ALL
-46 KSKGRLAE
+46 LAG
-54 LRKRLA
+54 A
-60 VEAMA
+60 AGFGVYV
-65 RSGCGIGHTR
+65 SG
-75 WATHGEPS
+75 S
-83 DVNSHPH
+83 
-90 STPRVSIVHNGIIE
+90 
-104 NYGLLKERLA
+104 
-114 AKGYTFQ
+114 
-121 SETDTEVLVKLI
+121 
-133 DYFCCAQPKQS
+133 
-144 PLAALREA
+144 
-152 LAMVR
+152 
-157 GSYAL
+157 
-162 GVLFRE
+162 
-168 EPDTIYAV
+168 DTIYPKVSVNGTDVGGMTAA
-176 KKESPLIVGWGEGEK
+176 EAASALEAAGWGEGEK

-277 SGVEIKGETLEV
+277 SGVEIKGDTLEV

-309 ALEDMKYGPLDYEVE
+309 ALEDMKYGPLDYELE

-659 EDPGY
+659 GDPGY

>member
-1 MCGIVGYI
+1 MKRETERKHLAPKRKKRGNGGKIAVIV
-9 GTCQAAPVLLDGL
+9 CVCV
-22 SKLEYRGY
+22 
-30 DSAGV
+30 V
-35 ALALEGGIRVV
+35 ALL
-46 KSKGRLAE
+46 LAG
-54 LRKRLA
+54 A
-60 VEAMA
+60 AGFGVYV
-65 RSGCGIGHTR
+65 SG
-75 WATHGEPS
+75 S
-83 DVNSHPH
+83 
-90 STPRVSIVHNGIIE
+90 
-104 NYGLLKERLA
+104 
-114 AKGYTFQ
+114 
-121 SETDTEVLVKLI
+121 
-133 DYFCCAQPKQS
+133 
-144 PLAALREA
+144 
-152 LAMVR
+152 
-157 GSYAL
+157 
-162 GVLFRE
+162 
-168 EPDTIYAV
+168 DTIYPKVSVNGTDVGGMTAA
-176 KKESPLIVGWGEGEK
+176 EAASALEAAGWGEGEK

-277 SGVEIKGETLEV
+277 SGVEIKGDTLEV

-612 HEEDIVYPT
+612 HEEDIVYQT

-659 EDPGY
+659 GDPGY

>member
-1 MCGIVGYI
+1 MKRETERKHLAPKRKKRGNGGKIAVIV
-9 GTCQAAPVLLDGL
+9 CVCV
-22 SKLEYRGY
+22 
-30 DSAGV
+30 V
-35 ALALEGGIRVV
+35 ALL
-46 KSKGRLAE
+46 LAG
-54 LRKRLA
+54 A
-60 VEAMA
+60 AGFGVYV
-65 RSGCGIGHTR
+65 SG
-75 WATHGEPS
+75 S
-83 DVNSHPH
+83 
-90 STPRVSIVHNGIIE
+90 
-104 NYGLLKERLA
+104 
-114 AKGYTFQ
+114 
-121 SETDTEVLVKLI
+121 
-133 DYFCCAQPKQS
+133 
-144 PLAALREA
+144 
-152 LAMVR
+152 
-157 GSYAL
+157 
-162 GVLFRE
+162 
-168 EPDTIYAV
+168 DTIYPKVSVNGTDVGGMTAA
-176 KKESPLIVGWGEGEK
+176 EAASALEAAGWGEGEK

-277 SGVEIKGETLEV
+277 SGVEIKGDTLEV

-338 SICCEAK
+338 SLCCETK

-659 EDPGY
+659 DDPGY

>member
-1 MCGIVGYI
+1 MKRETERKHLAPKRKKRGNGGKIAVIV
-9 GTCQAAPVLLDGL
+9 CVCV
-22 SKLEYRGY
+22 
-30 DSAGV
+30 V
-35 ALALEGGIRVV
+35 ALL
-46 KSKGRLAE
+46 LAG
-54 LRKRLA
+54 A
-60 VEAMA
+60 AGFGVYV
-65 RSGCGIGHTR
+65 SG
-75 WATHGEPS
+75 S
-83 DVNSHPH
+83 
-90 STPRVSIVHNGIIE
+90 
-104 NYGLLKERLA
+104 
-114 AKGYTFQ
+114 
-121 SETDTEVLVKLI
+121 
-133 DYFCCAQPKQS
+133 
-144 PLAALREA
+144 
-152 LAMVR
+152 
-157 GSYAL
+157 
-162 GVLFRE
+162 
-168 EPDTIYAV
+168 DTIYPKVSVNGTDVGGMTAA
-176 KKESPLIVGWGEGEK
+176 EAASALEAAGWGEGEK

-277 SGVEIKGETLEV
+277 SGVEIKGDTLEV

-573 NSEYPETATGYKAA
+573 NSEYPETETGYKAA

-659 EDPGY
+659 GDPGY

>member
-1 MCGIVGYI
+1 MKRETERKHLAPKRKKRGNGGKIAVIV
-9 GTCQAAPVLLDGL
+9 CVCV
-22 SKLEYRGY
+22 
-30 DSAGV
+30 V
-35 ALALEGGIRVV
+35 ALL
-46 KSKGRLAE
+46 LAG
-54 LRKRLA
+54 A
-60 VEAMA
+60 AGFGVYV
-65 RSGCGIGHTR
+65 SG
-75 WATHGEPS
+75 S
-83 DVNSHPH
+83 
-90 STPRVSIVHNGIIE
+90 
-104 NYGLLKERLA
+104 
-114 AKGYTFQ
+114 
-121 SETDTEVLVKLI
+121 
-133 DYFCCAQPKQS
+133 
-144 PLAALREA
+144 
-152 LAMVR
+152 
-157 GSYAL
+157 
-162 GVLFRE
+162 
-168 EPDTIYAV
+168 DTIYPKVSVNGTDVGGMTAA
-176 KKESPLIVGWGEGEK
+176 EAASALEAAGWGEGEK

-214 TAQEA
+214 TAREA

-277 SGVEIKGETLEV
+277 SGVEIKGDTLEV

-309 ALEDMKYGPLDYEVE
+309 ALEDMKYGPLDYELE

-659 EDPGY
+659 GDPGY

>member
-1 MCGIVGYI
+1 MKREPDRKLLAPKRKKRGNGGKIAVIV
-9 GTCQAAPVLLDGL
+9 CVCV
-22 SKLEYRGY
+22 
-30 DSAGV
+30 V
-35 ALALEGGIRVV
+35 ALL
-46 KSKGRLAE
+46 LAG
-54 LRKRLA
+54 A
-60 VEAMA
+60 AGFGVYV
-65 RSGCGIGHTR
+65 SG
-75 WATHGEPS
+75 S
-83 DVNSHPH
+83 
-90 STPRVSIVHNGIIE
+90 
-104 NYGLLKERLA
+104 
-114 AKGYTFQ
+114 
-121 SETDTEVLVKLI
+121 
-133 DYFCCAQPKQS
+133 
-144 PLAALREA
+144 
-152 LAMVR
+152 
-157 GSYAL
+157 
-162 GVLFRE
+162 
-168 EPDTIYAV
+168 DTIYPKVSVNGTDVGGMTAS
-176 KKESPLIVGWGEGEK
+176 EAASALEAAGWGEGEK

-659 EDPGY
+659 DDPGY